1 MKQYREKVL
10 KNTIVTVKPVDRR
23 NPNMPKGYDGEFMFT
38 GCKRVYRLPRH
49 QNGSYLKFLTNEEL
63 EAFENL
69 LQYNKGDLSFY
80 KRDNNFWDKFSVE
93 LDKGGTTL
101 DNNEPIDALKIRLLQ
116 IQSEV
121 AKSWK
126 ERLNNPGE
134 YWFALV
140 DEDVEIQDKLNLVQL
155 KAKAYKLLSKI
166 EGSTTKMVNTLKVLG
181 KTPSPDAK
189 KDWLYTELA
198 TIIEQVQPMKGVK
211 TIHDFIEVR
220 EDVNFDLKV
229 FINDAIRVGEIEKR
243 GTIYSLA
250 GGDRIGGSLNDAI
263 EYFKDKANSD
273 VLKIIETK
281 LK

>member
-1 MKQYREKVL
+1 MKKYRDLVL
-10 KNTIVTVKPVDRR
+10 KNTVVTVKPVDRK
-23 NPNMPKGYDGEFMFT
+23 NANMPKGYDGEFMFT
-38 GCKRVYRLPRH
+38 GCHRVYRLPRH

-63 EAFENL
+63 EAFEEL

-80 KRDNNFWDKFSVE
+80 KRENNFWAKFSVE
-93 LDKGGTTL
+93 LDKSGVTL
-101 DNNEPIDALKIRLLQ
+101 DHNEPIEALKIRLLQ

-140 DEDVEIQDKLNLVQL
+140 DEDVEVQDKLNLAQL
-155 KAKAYKLLSKI
+155 KAKAYRLLSKI
-166 EGSTTKMVNTLKVLG
+166 DGSNQKMINTLKVLG

-189 KDWLYTELA
+189 VDWLYTELA
-198 TIIEQVQPMKGVK
+198 TIIEQVQPMKGMK

-220 EDVNFDLKV
+220 EDENFDLKV
-229 FINDAIRVGEIEKR
+229 FIKDAINIGEIEKR

-250 GGDRIGGSLNDAI
+250 GGDKIGGSLDEAVA
-263 EYFKDKANSD
+263 YFRDKANSD
-273 VLKIIETK
+273 ILKIIETK
-281 LK
+281 IK